1 MNGKKSTLIVFLITC
16 MMAGQ
21 IISTYAADYRPH
33 LQVTTA
39 NATFPAG
46 SRGSMTITLRNDGN
60 FDATE
65 VEAILTSNT
74 PGITPL
80 NGAQKVV
87 NSVDIGTSVS
97 YTVDVFVDQAVATG
111 AYVLTLSL
119 NYLRGGVGVVTVTV
133 PVPLIVDTP
142 SLPSLRITPST
153 NKITPGMINTM
164 HLTVENI
171 SPANV
176 TSVNIALSSA
186 STLISLS
193 DIINYN
199 VTKLTAG
206 SSTSFD
212 VSLVVLE
219 NTPIGAYTLT
229 AQVWYVNS
237 YRITAKQ
244 TISIPLE
251 VSAVAVTRTP
261 VVTVQNMG
269 SGIVLPGETFT
280 ITLRVSC
287 SGAPIYNAR
296 AVLGQDVT
304 GLISPVSQT
313 TVSLGDLGVDG
324 SSTVSYTMLLS
335 GSAIAADIPLV
346 VSIKYLDS
354 KGISGTATETIS
366 IPIENLVDFRLM
378 KDIIVSAE
386 KGKTTTLEGDLL
398 LVGTGKVE
406 FSSISIIPGGPVQRV
421 TGSTEYI
428 GAIDP
433 DSPVPFTI
441 RFMIDDD
448 AQLGDS
454 NLQLRITYLNSR
466 NIQENRT
473 ISVPLQIVAPSP
485 TVTPTND
492 DGGLWG
498 WLRRLFGL
506 Q

>member
-1 MNGKKSTLIVFLITC
+1 MNGKKSTLMVLLITC

-21 IISTYAADYRPH
+21 IISIYAADYRPH

-39 NATFPAG
+39 NVTFPAG

-65 VEAILTSNT
+65 VEAILTSTT
-74 PGITPL
+74 PGVTPL
-80 NGAQKVV
+80 AGAQKVV
-87 NSVDIGTSVS
+87 NLVGTGTSVS
-97 YTVDVFVDQAVATG
+97 YTVDVFIDQAVATG

-133 PVPLIVDTP
+133 PVSIIVDAP
-142 SLPSLRITPST
+142 SLPSLRITPSS
-153 NKITPGMINTM
+153 NKITPGVVNTV

-176 TSVNIALSSA
+176 TSINVALSSA
-186 STLISLS
+186 SPLISLS
-193 DIINYN
+193 ETINYN
-199 VTKLTAG
+199 ISKLTKGG
-206 SSTSFD
+206 SMSFD
-212 VSLVVLE
+212 VSLIVLE
-219 NTPIGAYTLT
+219 NTPIGAYALT

-237 YRITAKQ
+237 YGVTAKQ

-251 VSAVAVTRTP
+251 VSAVAVTRIP
-261 VVTVQNMG
+261 VVVVQNMVP
-269 SGIVLPGETFT
+269 GIVLPGETFT
-280 ITLRVSC
+280 INLRVSC

-304 GLISPVSQT
+304 GLISPISQT

-324 SSTVSYTMLLS
+324 SSTVSYTMILS
-335 GSAIAADIPLV
+335 GSAISADIPLV
-346 VSIKYLDS
+346 VSIRYLDS
-354 KGISGTATETIS
+354 KGITGTATETIT

-378 KDIIVSAE
+378 EDIVVSAE

-406 FSSISIIPGGPVQRV
+406 FASISIVSGGPVQRV

-441 RFMIDDD
+441 RFETDAD

-454 NLQLRITYLNSR
+454 ELLLRITYLNSR
-466 NIQENRT
+466 NVQENRT
-473 ISVPLQIVAPSP
+473 ISVPLQIVAPST
-485 TVTPTND
+485 TVTPPSD